1 MSRLQRQAR
10 ILVVEPSAI
19 VSEGL
24 LAVLGRNRAFRCL
37 TPLSSLE
44 HFSEALG
51 LERPDLVILNPLLA
65 PDAHLLQQIKPPLL
79 ALFYTRPAVCDM
91 LAGFSASFCLTQTPD
106 ELFAC
111 LNQLLGNRPITSD
124 DVNSEENYELS
135 DREIEVLRCV
145 AQGLMNKEIA
155 DKLHISI
162 NTVITHRKNINRK
175 TGIKSVA
182 GLTVYAIMQGI
193 IAG

>member
-1 MSRLQRQAR
+1 MSRLQRQAK

-37 TPLSSLE
+37 TPIYSLDHLSN
-44 HFSEALG
+44 ALG
-51 LERPDLVILNPLLA
+51 LEHPDLIILNPLLA
-65 PDAHLLQQIKPPLL
+65 PDSRLLHQIKIPLL
-79 ALFYTRPAVCDM
+79 ALFYTQPTSCDN
-91 LAGFSASFCLTQTPD
+91 LADYSSSFCLTQTPD

-111 LNQLLGNRPITSD
+111 LNQLLGNLPLPAIN
-124 DVNSEENYELS
+124 VNSEENYELS

-155 DKLHISI
+155 DKLNISI